1 MMNYH
6 VSQQAIANIMA
17 VPDERVQAAAAES
30 CMCDGLPKGSE
41 RNRKRSKR
49 TSAYNHC

>member
-17 VPDERVQAAAAES
+17 VPDERVQATAADLTYRE
-30 CMCDGLPKGSE
+30 L
-41 RNRKRSKR
+41 
-49 TSAYNHC
+49 HV